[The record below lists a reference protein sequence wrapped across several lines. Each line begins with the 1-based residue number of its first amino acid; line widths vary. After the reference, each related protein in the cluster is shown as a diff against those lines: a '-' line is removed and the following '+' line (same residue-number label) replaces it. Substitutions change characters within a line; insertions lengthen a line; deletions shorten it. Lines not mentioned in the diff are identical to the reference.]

1 MYDTLDSRARSGNSM
16 SKTMKRRAIVCCKQW
31 LSVVTRL
38 GLVLLVLSI
47 AGCGKSNS
55 DNQNGGDGNADKPEI
70 ALIMKSLANEF
81 FKTMAEGAEQHQQAN
96 SDDYTLIVN
105 GIKDERDLAQQVALV
120 EQMVARGVDAIVIA
134 PADSQALVTAC
145 RRAQQEGIV
154 VVNIDNKLDAE
165 VLKQENVQIPF
176 VGPDNRAGARAVGDA
191 LAKELTAGDEVA
203 IIEGVRSAFN
213 GQQRR
218 LGFEDAMTA
227 ADIKVIDSQS
237 GEWEMDRANKV
248 AAAMLSEHPSLKALL
263 CCNDNMALGALSAV
277 KAAGR
282 NGEVMVVGFDNISDI
297 REKVKDGSVLATA
310 DQHGDQLAVYGIEY
324 ALQILRDE
332 SIPEDKETP
341 VDLITAE
348 TLR

>member
-1 MYDTLDSRARSGNSM
+1 
-16 SKTMKRRAIVCCKQW
+16 MKRRAIVCCKPW
-31 LSVVTRL
+31 LSIVTRL
-38 GLVLLVLSI
+38 GLIVLVLSI
-47 AGCGKSNS
+47 AGCDRS
-55 DNQNGGDGNADKPEI
+55 DPGDQKAGDGNADKPEI

-96 SDDYTLIVN
+96 RDEYALIVN

-165 VLKQENVQIPF
+165 VLKQEEVQIPF

-191 LAKELTAGDEVA
+191 LAKKLKTGDEVA

-227 ADIKVIDSQS
+227 AGVKVIDSQS

-248 AAAMLSEHPSLKALL
+248 AAAILSEHPKLKALL

-277 KAAGR
+277 RAAGR
-282 NGEVMVVGFDNISDI
+282 SGEVMVVGFDNISDI

-310 DQHGDQLAVYGIEY
+310 DQHGDQLAVFGIEY